1 MREWTKEG
9 VMAESI
15 MSKRSGAQMRPTE
28 HTMTTW
34 DGEKLFYRTWRP
46 SGPSDKAL
54 LLFHR
59 GHEHS
64 GRFQELVQRL
74 NLEDAWIFAWDARG
88 HGRSPGERGYAENL
102 ACLVK
107 DADAFARFISREYGV
122 PIENMVVLAHSVG
135 GVIAT
140 AWVHDYAPPIRA
152 MVLGC
157 PAFRVKLYIPFAL
170 PLLRLWHLLKGKA
183 YVRSYVK
190 ARMLTHD
197 PEQADL
203 YTRDPLISRA
213 IAVNILID
221 LHDTSTRLMAD
232 AGSIRTPVLL
242 LAAGSDRVVKLSA
255 QRRFFQG
262 VASPLKEI
270 QVYPGFYH
278 DIFHEV
284 DRDLPIAKA
293 RQFIRNALDTRP
305 VRSWVHRPGGDGTAE
320 AAVESVADS
329 QVYFA
334 VRRLFFSWLRLMLK
348 TVGRLSQGVRT
359 GWRSGFDS
367 GESLDYVYENRPRGI
382 TAIGRV
388 LDRLYLNSIGW
399 RGIRQRKVNIERAL
413 RWAIEELWFARRP
426 VMVLDVASGPGRYI
440 LETLQALPH
449 IEISAQLRDNDPK
462 NLEAG
467 RTLARKMRLSNVIY
481 VQGDAFNRRSLA
493 TIAPPPTIA
502 VVSGLYELF
511 PENDRILTSLCGLHD
526 ALADGGYLIY
536 TNQPW
541 HPQLELIG
549 SVLTNRQ
556 KRPWLMRCRS
566 QAEMDE
572 LVRAAGF
579 KKLHMEIDEYG
590 IFTVSVAQ
598 KLPRA

>member
-1 MREWTKEG
+1 
-9 VMAESI
+9 MAESI
-15 MSKRSGAQMRPTE
+15 LSERSVAPLHPTE
-28 HTMTTW
+28 PHMTTW
-34 DGEKLFYRTWRP
+34 DGEKLFYRAWRP
-46 SGPSDKAL
+46 STPSNKAL

-64 GRFQELVQRL
+64 GRFQGLVERL
-74 NLEDAWIFAWDARG
+74 NLEDTWVFAWDARG
-88 HGRSPGERGYAENL
+88 HGRSPGERGYARNF
-102 ACLVK
+102 ACLVR
-107 DADAFARFISREYGV
+107 DTDAFARFITQEYGI
-122 PIENMVVLAHSVG
+122 PMENMVVLAHSVG
-135 GVIAT
+135 SVIVS

-170 PLLRLWHLLKGKA
+170 PLLRLWQLLKGKA
-183 YVRSYVK
+183 YVQSYVK

-197 PEQADL
+197 PEQAEQ
-203 YTRDPLISRA
+203 YTSDPLITRA
-213 IAVNILID
+213 IAVNILTG
-221 LHDTSTRLMAD
+221 LHETSTRLMAD
-232 AGSIRTPVLL
+232 AGAIRIPVLL
-242 LAAGSDRVVKLSA
+242 LAAGSDWVVKLSA
-255 QRRFFQG
+255 QRRFFERLS
-262 VASPLKEI
+262 SPLKEM

-284 DRDLPIAKA
+284 GRDLPIAKA
-293 RQFIRNALDTRP
+293 RQFIRNALETPP
-305 VRSWVHRPGGDGTAE
+305 VRSWVHRLGGGGTAG
-320 AAVESVADS
+320 AAVESVAEP
-329 QVYFA
+329 QVYPA
-334 VRRLFFSWLRLMLK
+334 VRRLFFSWLKLMLK
-348 TVGRLSQGVRT
+348 TVGRLSQGVRI

-367 GESLDYVYENRPRGI
+367 GESLDYVYENKPRGV
-382 TAIGRV
+382 TPIGKM

-399 RGIRQRKVNIERAL
+399 KGIRQRKGNLERAL
-413 RWAIEELWFARRP
+413 RSVVEELWFARRP
-426 VMVLDVASGPGRYI
+426 VRVLDVASGPGRYI

-449 IEISAQLRDNDPK
+449 VEISALLRDNDPK

-467 RTLARKMRLSNVIY
+467 RALAWRMRISNVTY

-493 TIAPPPTIA
+493 AVSPPPTIA

-526 ALADGGYLIY
+526 ALVDGGYLIY

-556 KRPWLMRCRS
+556 GQPWLMRCRS
-566 QAEMDE
+566 QAEMDD

-579 KKLHMEIDEYG
+579 QKLHMEIDEYG
-590 IFTVSVAQ
+590 IFSVSVAQ
-598 KLPRA
+598 KLSRA